1 MTVRPPHIK
10 EESTE
15 QLSAHIERGN
25 DIVRRYTLISAGIGL
40 VPSAMINSV
49 GIAALEVAMIDE
61 LAKNYS
67 HEFPTKLASTKVFI
81 SLVGSIGPIYF
92 ASKSKSAISAVPF
105 VGQLLSA
112 GIYSLTGAISVYA
125 VGKIFQQHFESGG
138 TLLSRENSYLRKLF
152 KQMSIEG
159 KDEVLKLIAAAD

>member
-1 MTVRPPHIK
+1 MTGPASNKK
-10 EESTE
+10 ESPVQFSEFRE
-15 QLSAHIERGN
+15 GGN
-25 DIVRRYTLISAGIGL
+25 DIVKRYTLISAGIGL

-67 HEFPTKLASTKVFI
+67 HDFPTKLASSKVFI
-81 SLVGSIGPIYF
+81 SLIGSIGPIYF

-105 VGQLLSA
+105 VGQLLSS

-138 TLLSRENSYLRKLF
+138 TLLSKENSYIRKLF
-152 KQMSIEG
+152 KQRSIEWY
-159 KDEVLKLIAAAD
+159 DEVPKLIASTG

>member
-1 MTVRPPHIK
+1 MTGPASNK
-10 EESTE
+10 NESPVQFSE
-15 QLSAHIERGN
+15 FREGGN
-25 DIVRRYTLISAGIGL
+25 DIVKRYTLISAGIGL

-67 HEFPTKLASTKVFI
+67 HDFPTKLASSKVFI
-81 SLVGSIGPIYF
+81 SLIGSIGPIYF

-105 VGQLLSA
+105 VGQLLSS

-138 TLLSRENSYLRKLF
+138 TLLSKENSYIRKLF
-152 KQMSIEG
+152 KQRSREG
-159 KDEVLKLIAAAD
+159 YDEVPKLIASTG